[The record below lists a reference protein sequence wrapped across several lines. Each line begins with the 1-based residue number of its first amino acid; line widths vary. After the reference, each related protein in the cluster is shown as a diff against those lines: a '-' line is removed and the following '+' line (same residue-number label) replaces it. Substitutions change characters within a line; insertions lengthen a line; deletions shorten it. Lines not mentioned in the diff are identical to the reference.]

1 MKPPLFPV
9 FADLRRVF
17 IKTVMIVSALAGIP
31 AGAAERPSPSAP
43 VSLAGAWRF
52 QFDPQD
58 AGIKDQ
64 WFAKSLDGKIDLPN
78 TTSTAGLGA
87 ETTRTDKDMLTLL
100 RPYVGPAWYQR
111 DIEIP
116 AAWAG
121 RPVALHLERV
131 LWRSMVWVNGKPIE
145 QPVDFLSVPHNHD
158 LGVLAPG
165 RHTLTVR
172 IDNRRIYNIGEKGHH
187 YYAGMQTLWNGII
200 GKIELRPRPVISLAR
215 FFPSYKNG
223 TVGVEVTASTPG
235 DMVVTIRNKATGK
248 VAAQATLPSL
258 GRQEVKLQEQP
269 LPWDEFTPNLYTA
282 EVTLG
287 GDSYR
292 SDIGFRDLGTTARH
306 FTINGRPF
314 LYRNSQDGGMFPLTG
329 HPPTDVAS
337 WKRIL
342 KIYKDHG
349 LNSIRF
355 HSWTPPEAAFTA
367 ADELGIY
374 IQSELFWC
382 QLDATPEMIKYTRA
396 EMRAALD
403 HYGNHPS
410 MCFVLYGNE
419 LPGDITK
426 LGDWVRADRTY
437 DPRRLYSLSAGV
449 RVAGADDFSE
459 YGAKMNWQTPHTD
472 WDFSRYFTRSQA
484 PGLPKKTDELG
495 QPVARIPWETSTP
508 HPDVTHELGQPA
520 THPDWRE
527 LAKYTGVLKPRNLE
541 AFREAARQAGVE
553 EQSAHFQRAS
563 GNINRLNY
571 KFDIEGLLRT
581 PESAGYGLLDMH
593 DYPGQGEALIGWL
606 DAFYDEKG
614 FLSAK
619 TFRQYG
625 GATVPLVRLPRFVF
639 SSGDTLNAKAE
650 LAHYGN
656 APLKQVVPR
665 WTLRNATGGTVATG
679 TLAPLDVPV
688 GGVTRF
694 GEFTPVLSTASPRGE
709 QLTLELAVAGFA
721 NTWDLWVFPKEP
733 APTAPAGIL
742 IATRLEDALVALRKG
757 GKVLLVA
764 DKLGRKGD
772 SMYASFKPPFWS
784 VGMFGPRGSMVSGAV
799 IQDQHPALALFPTK
813 DVMDWQWQPLCSDAR
828 DYIEKPSNAYRDSTG
843 GNDAHGFDLK
853 GFPAD
858 YRPIVQPVCDFH
870 FPKKIGT
877 VFEVSTRTGGKL
889 LISGYNLLAD
899 QVSARQLKRSL
910 LAYMATDRFAPS
922 HPVDEEWLAKT
933 FRDPDAPVVMPA
945 GFENALL
952 YIKAGGRHSTGN
964 GNVNWSAKEDSIAP
978 PDAPV
983 YTVKGASVW
992 ADDQGRVWAGFK
1004 IHIEITVKAAVS
1016 GVLKVKFVDWNR
1028 NGRRGLVRS
1037 DNEQT
1042 ETLGAHENGQWVS
1055 FQIRREDCLDG
1066 KIVIEAESTAGP
1078 NLMIEELA
1086 LIPQ

>member
-1 MKPPLFPV
+1 MNPPLFPV

-17 IKTVMIVSALAGIP
+17 IKTVIIVSALLGIP
-31 AGAAERPSPSAP
+31 AGAAERPSPSVP

-52 QFDPQD
+52 QFDPQN

-64 WFAKSLDGKIDLPN
+64 WFTKSLDGKIDLPN

-87 ETTRTDKDMLTLL
+87 ENTGVDKSMLTSL

-121 RPVALHLERV
+121 RPVVLHLERV
-131 LWRSMVWVNGKPIE
+131 LWRSMVWVNDKPIE

-158 LGVLAPG
+158 LGVLSPG

-172 IDNRRIYNIGEKGHH
+172 IDNRQIHNVRGHH
-187 YYAGMQTLWNGII
+187 YNEGMQTLWNGIV
-200 GKIELRPRPVISLAR
+200 GQIELRPRPVISLAR

-223 TVGVEVTASTPG
+223 TVGVEVTATTPD
-235 DMVVTIRNKATGK
+235 DMVVTIRHKTTGK
-248 VAAQATLPSL
+248 VAAQATLPVS
-258 GRQEVKLQEQP
+258 GRQEVKLKEQP

-282 EVTLG
+282 EIALG
-287 GDSYR
+287 GDTYR
-292 SDIGFRDLGTTARH
+292 ADIGFRDLGTTERH
-306 FTINGRPF
+306 LTINGRPF
-314 LYRNSQDGGMFPLTG
+314 FYRSSQDGCLFPLTG

-349 LNSIRF
+349 LNSVRF

-367 ADELGIY
+367 ADELGLY
-374 IQSELFWC
+374 LQSELFHC
-382 QLDATPEMIKYTRA
+382 QLDSSAALIAFAKA

-403 HYGNHPS
+403 QYGNHPS
-410 MCFVLYGNE
+410 MCLVLYGNE
-419 LPGDITK
+419 LSGDLTK
-426 LGDWVRADRTY
+426 LADWLRADRVY
-437 DPRRLYSLSAGV
+437 DPRHLYSISAGH
-449 RVAGADDFSE
+449 RIAGAEDFSE
-459 YGAKMNWQTPHTD
+459 FGAKMNWQTPHTD
-472 WDFSRYFTRSQA
+472 WDFSRYFTRPAS
-484 PGLPKKTDELG
+484 PDLPPKTDELG
-495 QPVARIPWETSTP
+495 QPAKSIRWESSAL
-508 HPDVTHELGQPA
+508 HPETTHEMGQPA

-527 LAKYTGVLKPRNLE
+527 LAKYTGVLKPRQLE
-541 AFREAARQAGVE
+541 ALREAARQAGVE

-563 GNINRLNY
+563 GNLNRINY

-593 DYPGQGEALIGWL
+593 DYPGQSGALVGWL
-606 DAFYDEKG
+606 DSFYDEKG
-614 FLSAK
+614 FLSAE
-619 TFRQYG
+619 TFRHYG

-639 SSGDTLNAKAE
+639 ASGDKLNAKAE
-650 LAHYGN
+650 IAHYGN
-656 APLKQVVPR
+656 APLKNVVPR

-679 TLAPLDVPV
+679 TLAALDVPL

-694 GEFTPVLSTASPRGE
+694 GEFSPELSTASPRGE
-709 QLTLELAVAGFA
+709 QLTLELAIADFT

-733 APTAPAGIL
+733 APTAPADVL
-742 IATRLEDALVALRKG
+742 IATRVEDALVALRKG

-772 SMYASFKPPFWS
+772 SNYASFKPPFWS
-784 VGMFGPRGSMVSGAV
+784 VVFVGPRGSMVSGTV

-828 DYIEKPSNAYRDSTG
+828 EYVEKPSNAYRDTTG
-843 GNDAHGFDLK
+843 GNDARGFDLK

-858 YRPIVQPVCDFH
+858 YRPIVQPVPDFH

-899 QVSARQLKRSL
+899 QVVARQLKRSL
-910 LAYMATDRFAPS
+910 LAYMATDRFAPT

-945 GFENALL
+945 GFENAII
-952 YIKAGGRHSTGN
+952 YVKAGGRHPTGN
-964 GNVNWSAKEDSIAP
+964 GNVNWSAKEDSFAP
-978 PDAPV
+978 PDASV
-983 YTVKGASVW
+983 YTVKGA
-992 ADDQGRVWAGFK
+992 GTWAGDAGSAWVGSK
-1004 IHIEITVKAAVS
+1004 IRIEITLKAAVS
-1016 GVLKVKFVDWNR
+1016 GLLKVKFVDWDR
-1028 NGRRGLVRS
+1028 KGRRGTVRS

-1042 ETLGAHENGQWVS
+1042 ETLGAHENGQWVA
-1055 FQIRREDCLDG
+1055 FHIRREDCQDG
-1066 KIVIEAESTAGP
+1066 KVVLEADSTAGP